1 MCTEQHRAQ
10 RNRRRRRREMRKKN
24 KIFPLVSRSAH
35 CKLNSLA
42 GIISQKYDCWI
53 RSKAELLCN
62 EGVVYQHRPDDEIIK
77 TWRAQNIISYTLI
90 GSSNVDV
97 FTHTDHSRKIV
108 QECFNLDGCWN
119 VLRRRWWWERRRREK
134 TKSIDFIILSLG
146 SKLLRLSISHRNML
160 YPSPGQKRMLTLCV
174 GCLKIGSRAKK
185 KKKIVADQTN

>member
-119 VLRRRWWWERRRREK
+119 VLRSWGGDDDEK
-134 TKSIDFIILSLG
+134 EEEEKNRNRLILSLG
-146 SKLLRLSISHRNML
+146 SKLLRLSIPHRNML
-160 YPSPGQKRMLTLCV
+160 YPSPGEKECWRWVSDVSKLVAEQKR
-174 GCLKIGSRAKK
+174 KS
-185 KKKIVADQTN
+185 